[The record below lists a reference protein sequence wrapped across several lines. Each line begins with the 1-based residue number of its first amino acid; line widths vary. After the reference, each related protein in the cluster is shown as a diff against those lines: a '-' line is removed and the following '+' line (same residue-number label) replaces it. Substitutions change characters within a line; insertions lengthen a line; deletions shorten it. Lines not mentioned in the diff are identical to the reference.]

1 MIQTFVDFTTRF
13 CNPDLRQYKDLLSKL
28 ITFDLYSKKK
38 FCDKGRGECHFRFR
52 IDVFFQ
58 ENAHEEFINIIDG
71 LQKENP
77 ALVDVAI
84 KHYISQV
91 NSSKLVKVG
100 SGSGSK

>member
-1 MIQTFVDFTTRF
+1 MNATSGFELMF
-13 CNPDLRQYKDLLSKL
+13 
-28 ITFDLYSKKK
+28 
-38 FCDKGRGECHFRFR
+38 
-52 IDVFFQ
+52 FFQ
-58 ENAHEEFINIIDG
+58 ENAHQEFINIIDG

-91 NSSKLVKVG
+91 NSSNLVKVG